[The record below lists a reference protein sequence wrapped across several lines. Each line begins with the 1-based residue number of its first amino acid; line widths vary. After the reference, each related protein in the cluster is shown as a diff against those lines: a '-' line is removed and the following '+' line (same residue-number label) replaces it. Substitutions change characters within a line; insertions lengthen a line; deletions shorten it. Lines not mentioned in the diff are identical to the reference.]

1 MTISFHRAE
10 DIGLAIKARFET
22 LLTTNSAET
31 DIGRVVYLGR
41 RHFDDTM
48 IPGIALIEDPDE
60 PARQHRADEYQIVQV
75 FTAFA
80 YVACDPSNPN
90 VAAHKALRDM
100 KKALWNTDGKPD
112 ATLGGKVR
120 SLVYRGRE
128 IGPRADGVAHVVA
141 AIQFAVQYVEI
152 LSTP

>member
-10 DIGLAIKARFET
+10 DIGLEIKSRFEA
-22 LLTTNSAET
+22 LLIANGAET
-31 DIGRVVYLGR
+31 DIGTTVYLGR

-60 PARQHRADEYQIVQV
+60 PAREHRTDEYRNTQV

-80 YVACDPSNPN
+80 YLACDPSNPA

-100 KKALWNTDGKPD
+100 KRALWNTDGKAD
-112 ATLGGKVR
+112 STLGGKVR
-120 SLVYRGRE
+120 SLIYRGRE
-128 IGPRADGVAHVVA
+128 IGPRADGAAYVVA
-141 AIQFAVQYVEI
+141 AIQFSAEYVEK